1 MLDFRI
7 AVRMTVLLVDDDPVH
22 VDTCA
27 LTLEM
32 NGFSVVSA
40 TSPYEAISIMNENT
54 QRKIDVAIL
63 DYHMPLMN
71 ECILADYLKARYPE
85 LKIVLYSGSLDIRE
99 QEMSSINLFVPKGDG
114 IAVLL
119 AKIADSG
126 PTDVANPTYFAAENT
141 HCIGG
146 VN

>member
-7 AVRMTVLLVDDDPVH
+7 AVRTTVLLVDDDPLQVT
-22 VDTCA
+22 TCA

-32 NGFSVVSA
+32 NGFSVVGA
-40 TSPYEAISIMNENT
+40 TSPYEAISIMNENS

-71 ECILADYLKARYPE
+71 GCILADYLKARYPE
-85 LKIVLYSGSLDIRE
+85 LKVVLYSGSLDIRE
-99 QEMSSINLFVPKGDG
+99 QEMSSIDLFVPKGDG
-114 IAVLL
+114 IAALL
-119 AKIADSG
+119 AKIAESG
-126 PTDVANPTYFAAENT
+126 PMDVANPIYFAGENT
-141 HCIGG
+141 HCISG

>member
-7 AVRMTVLLVDDDPVH
+7 AVRTKVLLVDDDPLH
-22 VDTCA
+22 MNTSA
-27 LTLEM
+27 LALEM

-40 TSPYEAISIMNENT
+40 TCPYEAISIMNENS

-71 ECILADYLKARYPE
+71 GCILADYLKARYPG

-99 QEMSSINLFVPKGDG
+99 QEMSSIDLFVRKGDG
-114 IAVLL
+114 IAALL
-119 AKIADSG
+119 ERIADSG
-126 PTDVANPTYFAAENT
+126 PMKVANPTYFAAENT
-141 HCIGG
+141 RCIGG

>member
-7 AVRMTVLLVDDDPVH
+7 AVRTTVLLVDDDPVH
-22 VDTCA
+22 MDTCA

-40 TSPYEAISIMNENT
+40 TSPYEAISIMNENS

-71 ECILADYLKARYPE
+71 GCILADYLKARYPE

-99 QEMSSINLFVPKGDG
+99 QEMSSIDLFVPKGDG
-114 IAVLL
+114 IAGLL
-119 AKIADSG
+119 AKIAESG
-126 PTDVANPTYFAAENT
+126 PMDVANPTSFAAECT

>member
-1 MLDFRI
+1 MHDFRI
-7 AVRMTVLLVDDDPVH
+7 AVRTTVLLVDDDPLN

-40 TSPYEAISIMNENT
+40 TSPYEAISIMNENS

-71 ECILADYLKARYPE
+71 GCILADYLKARYPE

-99 QEMSSINLFVPKGDG
+99 HEMSSIDLFVPKCDG
-114 IAVLL
+114 IAALL
-119 AKIADSG
+119 AKITESG
-126 PTDVANPTYFAAENT
+126 PMDVANSTYFVRENN
-141 HCIGG
+141 HRIGG

>member
-7 AVRMTVLLVDDDPVH
+7 AVRTTVLLVDDDPVN
-22 VDTCA
+22 VDTCSLA
-27 LTLEM
+27 LEM
-32 NGFSVVSA
+32 NGFAVVSV
-40 TSPYEAISIMNENT
+40 TSPYEAISIMNENS

-63 DYHMPLMN
+63 DFHMPLMN
-71 ECILADYLKARYPE
+71 GCILADYLKARYPE

-99 QEMSSINLFVPKGDG
+99 QEMSSIDVFVPKGDG
-114 IAVLL
+114 IAALL
-119 AKIADSG
+119 AKIAGSG
-126 PTDVANPTYFAAENT
+126 PIDVANPTYFARENT